1 MSNASEMPSGGICQT
16 TATDVFDSIDL
27 EPFDE
32 EAYAEVNP
40 SATHL
45 EKMLATNMHNRLMV
59 DAEFAA
65 KQKCGACPVRDACL
79 EWALGIENGYDVDV
93 LTLAEGDELPV
104 LIYGVVGGLNQQER
118 GALSLV
124 RQQQAEEEAE
134 LEKANASSSPVKCL
148 F

>member
-16 TATDVFDSIDL
+16 TVTDAFDSVDL

-32 EAYAEVNP
+32 DAYAEANP

-45 EKMLATNMHNRLMV
+45 EKMLALNMHNRLMV

-65 KQKCGACPVRDACL
+65 KQKCGACPVLDACR

-93 LTLAEGDELPV
+93 LTLAEDDELPV

-118 GALSLV
+118 GALSLLL
-124 RQQQAEEEAE
+124 QQQADEEEEAA
-134 LEKANASSSPVKCL
+134 KVAAASAPVMSR
-148 F
+148 